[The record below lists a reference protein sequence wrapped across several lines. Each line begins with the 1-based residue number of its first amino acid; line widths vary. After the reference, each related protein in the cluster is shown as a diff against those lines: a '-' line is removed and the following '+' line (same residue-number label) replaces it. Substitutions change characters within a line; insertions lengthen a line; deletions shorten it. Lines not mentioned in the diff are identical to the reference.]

1 MVLFMCKEHVT
12 KPRINI
18 WPSQVYLSLG
28 IFENF
33 SKKFKKSKKKSSNF
47 SKIKIPLC
55 NSYARIT
62 KMLKFLKNSNFLLF
76 FNSNWPKTNLLPRA
90 TQTRPYF
97 LKTTFS
103 RVLWGM
109 SLIHPPLSPK
119 KFIFLSGFAKN
130 FKNFQLKVNFFCYKT
145 LQIHCQCFSGI

>member
-1 MVLFMCKEHVT
+1 MSFMFFFMCKEHVI
-12 KPRINI
+12 KFRINI

-33 SKKFKKSKKKSSNF
+33 SKISKKVKKKKSNF

-55 NSYARIT
+55 NSYWRIT
-62 KMLKFLKNSNFLLF
+62 KLLKFSKNSNFWLF
-76 FNSNWPKTNLLPRA
+76 FNNNRPKTNLLPRA

-97 LKTTFS
+97 FKTTFS

-119 KFIFLSGFAKN
+119 KFILLSGFAKN
-130 FKNFQLKVNFFCYKT
+130 FKKN
-145 LQIHCQCFSGI
+145 

>member
-12 KPRINI
+12 KPRIII
-18 WPSQVYLSLG
+18 WPSQVYLPLR

-33 SKKFKKSKKKSSNF
+33 KKNLKCQKKKSSNF
-47 SKIKIPLC
+47 SKIKITLC
-55 NSYARIT
+55 KSYARII
-62 KMLKFLKNSNFLLF
+62 KMLKLLKNSNFGFF

-97 LKTTFS
+97 FKTTFS

-109 SLIHPPLSPK
+109 SLIHPLLSPK
-119 KFIFLSGFAKN
+119 KFILLSGFAKN
-130 FKNFQLKVNFFCYKT
+130 FNK
-145 LQIHCQCFSGI
+145 FSIKS

>member
-1 MVLFMCKEHVT
+1 MTFSGVLVIGNH
-12 KPRINI
+12 P
-18 WPSQVYLSLG
+18 
-28 IFENF
+28 
-33 SKKFKKSKKKSSNF
+33 KKFKKNSKSWKKKSSNF
-47 SKIKIPLC
+47 SKTKILLC

-62 KMLKFLKNSNFLLF
+62 KMLNFLKNSNFWLF

-97 LKTTFS
+97 FKTTFS

-119 KFIFLSGFAKN
+119 KFILLSGFAKN
-130 FKNFQLKVNFFCYKT
+130 LKKIQLKFNFFFYKT
-145 LQIHCQCFSGI
+145 LQIQCQCFTGI

>member
-1 MVLFMCKEHVT
+1 MTFSGVLVIGNLRKLFKNNL
-12 KPRINI
+12 K
-18 WPSQVYLSLG
+18 SQ
-28 IFENF
+28 
-33 SKKFKKSKKKSSNF
+33 KKKSSNF
-47 SKIKIPLC
+47 SKIKILLC

-62 KMLKFLKNSNFLLF
+62 KMSKILKNSNFWLF
-76 FNSNWPKTNLLPRA
+76 FNSNQPKTNLLPRA

-97 LKTTFS
+97 FKTTFS

-119 KFIFLSGFAKN
+119 KFILLSGFAKN

-145 LQIHCQCFSGI
+145 LQIQCQCFSGI